1 MVNEEVKKIFSSFM
15 LNYPEEK
22 KNKIWE
28 EQSLRFRTFW
38 DDRIMNTSSPEL
50 TDDDIDKIIR
60 ILDSH
65 GKGNTSTSEAIAG
78 VMIPQ
83 GAFRRMF
90 RQIRSQRDIAAC
102 IDKIFKTTL
111 PEDRIHNI
119 DLLYKL
125 AGKSI
130 GYLTGSSGN
139 AIGCLLAAWDPFN
152 NTSIASLNHRH
163 KLLEVLGVNT
173 IELKGKSL
181 GSQMVA
187 TNTLIKTEFEK
198 IGISGNARTVSVFV
212 YHSAFT
218 KAWKPDEEKV
228 YKQIPK
234 IDTINEPN
242 QEFTKA
248 IRYWLYAPGEG
259 AKYWDLYFEEGTIGI
274 GPNEVG
280 NLFRYNS
287 QNEIGLK
294 ISQFSG
300 EGKHSNDSLALW
312 EFSRVM
318 KPGDI
323 IIAKKGTRSYVG
335 YGIVLTDYLYNSE
348 RNDYHH
354 FRKVS
359 WKSKGDW
366 PEINGKIVIKTLTD
380 ITKYPDYLAKLKEL
394 LSISETV
401 TPQDYNFEPFNQTLS
416 PQYWWI
422 NANPKYWNIDNFIVG
437 QEQTYTTHNESGN
450 KRRIYEYF
458 KMLKPGDFIIGYQST
473 PSLRIKALFEVTNGA
488 YVNED
493 GKEEVSF
500 DIKEFFPYQAS
511 WEELKNIPELKR
523 CEVFINNQGSLF
535 SLQPNEFNLITT
547 LCRNEKVQQLSPYSI
562 NNALKEIF
570 LSEERLNEL
579 VELVNY
585 KKNIIL
591 QGPPGTGKTFIAK
604 RLAYLSMGVKDP
616 IKVETIQF
624 HQSYSYE
631 DFIQGFRPSADGKF
645 YLQNGV
651 FFNFC
656 NKARRDPGHKYFF
669 IIDEINRG
677 NLSKI
682 FGELM
687 MLIENDKRG
696 EEFSLKLTYSSG
708 NGESFYIPENLYMI
722 GTMNTADRSLAIV
735 DYALRR
741 RFAFVDIKPAFNHP
755 AFEESLA
762 SNGVASTLISKIVNR
777 MEELN
782 KVIAGD
788 DNLRKYYSV
797 GHSHFCH
804 PVENPDEKWYQQIII
819 NEIGPLLREYWFDDE
834 EKAEEQIKKLLRD

>member
-1 MVNEEVKKIFSSFM
+1 MEKQDIGTIFSSFM
-15 LNYPEEK
+15 NNYPEEQ

-28 EQSLRFRTFW
+28 DQSLKFRNFW
-38 DDRIMNTSSPEL
+38 DDRIMNSSSPEL
-50 TDDDIDKIIR
+50 SDDDIDEIIR

-65 GKGNTSTSEAIAG
+65 GKGNTRTSEAIAG

-90 RQIRSQRDIAAC
+90 KQIRSRRDIAAC
-102 IDKIFKTTL
+102 LDKIFKAKTA
-111 PEDRIHNI
+111 EERISNI

-163 KLLEVLGVNT
+163 KLLEVLGANT
-173 IELKGKSL
+173 KDLKGKSI
-181 GSQMVA
+181 GSQMEA
-187 TNTLIKTEFEK
+187 TNTMIKTAFENV
-198 IGISGNARTVSVFV
+198 GIKGNARTISVFV
-212 YHSAFT
+212 YHSSF
-218 KAWKPDEEKV
+218 KEVWSPVEKKIV
-228 YKQIPK
+228 YK
-234 IDTINEPN
+234 NSEFEGVNESEPN
-242 QEFTKA
+242 ISP

-259 AKYWDLYFEEGTIGI
+259 AKYWDLYFDEGTIGI
-274 GPNEVG
+274 GPNDID
-280 NLFRYNS
+280 NLKRYNS
-287 QNEIGLK
+287 QNEIASKL
-294 ISQFSG
+294 SQLYG

-312 EFSRVM
+312 EFSRGM

-323 IIAKKGTRSYVG
+323 IIAKKGTRSYIG
-335 YGIVLTDYLYNSE
+335 YGIVLSDYLYDSG

-359 WKSKGDW
+359 WKSKGEW
-366 PEINGKIVIKTLTD
+366 PEVNENIVIKSLTD
-380 ITKYPDYLAKLKEL
+380 ITKYPDYVSRLKHL
-394 LSISETV
+394 LSISEILK
-401 TPQDYNFEPFNQTLS
+401 PNDYNFEPIVQTTS

-422 NANPKYWNIDNFIVG
+422 NANPKIWNIDNFVLG
-437 QEQTYTTHNESGN
+437 QEQTYTTHNAAGN

-458 KMLKPGDFIIGYQST
+458 KSLKPCDFIIGYQST
-473 PSLRIKALFEVTNGA
+473 PSLKIKALFEVTNGT
-488 YVNED
+488 YINED
-493 GKEEVSF
+493 GNEEISF
-500 DIKEFFPYQAS
+500 VLKEFFPYQAT
-511 WEELKNIPELKR
+511 WDELKNNPELNR

-535 SLQPNEFNLITT
+535 ALRQNEFKVITSI
-547 LCRNEKVQQLSPYSI
+547 CRNEIVKQLPSYNI
-562 NNALKEIF
+562 KNAIKEIF
-570 LSEERLNEL
+570 LSEERVNEIVDL
-579 VELVNY
+579 LNY

-604 RLAYLSMGVKDP
+604 RLAYLSIGIKDP
-616 IKVETIQF
+616 MKVETIQF

-656 NKARRDPGHKYFF
+656 QKARRDPGHKYFF

-708 NGESFYIPENLYMI
+708 SDESFFIPENLYMI

-741 RFAFVDIKPAFNHP
+741 RFAFINIKPAFTQP
-755 AFEESLA
+755 EFEKLLTA
-762 SNGVASTLISKIVNR
+762 NGVSPTLISKIVNR

-782 KVIAGD
+782 KVISGD

-804 PVENPDEKWYQQIII
+804 PVKNPDEKWYRQIII

-834 EKAEEQIKKLLRD
+834 EKAEEQIRKLLHD